1 MTIVAKIPTLLDQ
14 LEKIVIILGS
24 VIIIV
29 FPLII
34 FGYRFELLPIIL
46 AAPFLYSI
54 VALSALLD

>member
-34 FGYRFELLPIIL
+34 FGYQFELLPIIL
-46 AAPFLYSI
+46 AAPFL
-54 VALSALLD
+54 